1 MFPTHAWRFLP
12 DGRFE
17 WTELSLRAP
26 AEGEVL
32 VKLRACGL
40 CTGEVM
46 DWYIRQ
52 KAPLV
57 PGHELVGEIEALGE
71 GVQGFQVGQRVV
83 VHHHAPC
90 GQCAL
95 CRRGAFVH
103 CPTWRATRLEPGGLS
118 ERFLVSPEIVRADLI
133 PLPDSIPDEVG
144 VFVEPLACVV
154 KSLRRAGRLHGATV
168 AIIGMGVMGMLH
180 LLLARQWG
188 AAQVLAIDRLPHRL
202 HQAEALGAI
211 PIAAQDAEQAISQAQ
226 AHTHGN
232 GAEVVVVGPGTPE
245 ALELGWRLVAPDGA
259 LILFTPAP
267 PGVRYPVDWHTL
279 YFKEVRLV
287 PSYSAGPVEMRQA
300 LGAILAG
307 LPVAGLITHRLPLS
321 EAPQGYALLR
331 RAEAL
336 KVVVIA

>member
-1 MFPTHAWRFLP
+1 MFPTRAWRFLP

-17 WTELSLRAP
+17 WTELSLRPP
-26 AEGEVL
+26 AAGEVL

-71 GVQGFQVGQRVV
+71 GVQGFHVGQRVV

-118 ERFLVSPEIVRADLI
+118 ERFLVPSEIVRTDLI
-133 PLPDSIPDEVG
+133 PLPDSVPDEVG

-154 KSLRRAGRLHGATV
+154 KSLRRAGNLHRATV

-180 LLLARQWG
+180 LLLAQWWG

-202 HQAEALGAI
+202 QQAESLGAI
-211 PIAAQDAEQAISQAQ
+211 PIEAQDAEHAVAQ
-226 AHTHGN
+226 VQSRTQGY
-232 GAEVVVVGPGTPE
+232 GAEVVIVGPGTLE

-267 PGVRYPVDWHTL
+267 PEVRYALDWYTL
-279 YFKEVRLV
+279 YFKEVRLI
-287 PSYSAGPVEMRQA
+287 PSYSAGPVEMRHA

-307 LPVAGLITHRLPLS
+307 LPVAQLITHQLPLS

-331 RAEAL
+331 QAEAL
-336 KVVVIA
+336 KVVVKP